1 MVEHMYYN
9 TNSVRKTLFSL
20 LNTNTFIEK
29 SHPHTFIL
37 EYVTGLY
44 NMHHIYIHV
53 CNIGNYKLE
62 LMAHI
67 CLIIQFKSY
76 ICTKILI
83 ILNNHKIK
91 KIVSVLIFHFITN
104 FLMQQQFVTNY
115 IINGSDIDN
124 IFM

>member
-76 ICTKILI
+76 ICTKILKNI
-83 ILNNHKIK
+83 EQSQDKENCECINFP
-91 KIVSVLIFHFITN
+91 FHYSFFDAATICN
-104 FLMQQQFVTNY
+104 KLHY
-115 IINGSDIDN
+115 
-124 IFM
+124 